1 MNRDPERRRSLR
13 TEPGVKE
20 DLHKTR
26 WNRLSIRLHVP
37 QAMGV
42 FLVAASEHGAGG
54 VDPETVLLVG
64 SAQNLRAKLLEIFD
78 VEEIRTLSAR
88 AVHWVAGLTAE
99 QARLAELQFIR
110 RYNPPV
116 NLAGRSRYLDIL
128 AG

>member
-1 MNRDPERRRSLR
+1 M
-13 TEPGVKE
+13 KE

-42 FLVAASEHGAGG
+42 FLVAAREDGAGG
-54 VDPETVLLVG
+54 DMGPETVLLVG
-64 SAQNLRAKLLEIFD
+64 SAQNLRAKLLEIFE